1 MSSVRVVLN
10 GDVRMLAGT
19 MTVLETDAPGGAA
32 TAARG
37 PRPPEVDVPDEAGA
51 TGSSLQAVTAI
62 GSSSVIA
69 AMTGRRESVLIVP
82 PLTRARMSAAG
93 FAARRGALQHLRSW
107 AAIGPVLA
115 APRALPYVLVINHG
129 AFLLTSRRDFLTGA
143 AGAVAAMVGA
153 PAVILPRR
161 SAHDL
166 VIRGGS
172 VIDGTGAPAA
182 EMDVAVSAGRITSV
196 ARRIADKGTVEI
208 DAHGVAVAPGFIDI
222 HSHGDGSLFSD
233 PRSESVIRQG
243 VTTIVVG
250 QDGSS
255 RFPSRRSGDDEGGYA
270 SYTALA
276 AAIDRLPSSVNVA
289 SSIGLGTIRGIVV
302 GADDRPATPDEMKRM
317 LTMVN
322 DAIAAGACGASS
334 GLEYTP
340 GAFASRAE
348 LAALCAPLAAARLPY
363 STHMRN
369 EDDRLLD
376 AIDESIDVARQ
387 AHCPLQI
394 SHLKTQGPRNWG
406 KLDEVFRRIDE
417 ARRGGM
423 DIMFDRYPYIA
434 YQTGLTNLF
443 PVWSRDGGTAAF
455 FRRLDDPS
463 TSDRIK
469 RETLAKIELIGGW
482 DNVLI
487 SGVGRGGDTTAEGK
501 RLGAFSQAKGADP
514 YDAAVAL
521 LRSANGNV
529 GMVGFAMSEDNLER
543 ILAHPL
549 GMVCSDGGAFATDG
563 ASRRGSPH
571 PRGLG
576 TFPRV
581 LGRYVRE
588 RKALTLE
595 QAVRKMSALPASR
608 IRLGDRG
615 RIAPKLA
622 ADIVIFDPATVTD
635 KATFEDPF
643 QYPEGIRAVIVN
655 GQIAFRDG
663 QRTKNAAG
671 RALRPT

>member
-1 MSSVRVVLN
+1 
-10 GDVRMLAGT
+10 
-19 MTVLETDAPGGAA
+19 
-32 TAARG
+32 
-37 PRPPEVDVPDEAGA
+37 
-51 TGSSLQAVTAI
+51 
-62 GSSSVIA
+62 
-69 AMTGRRESVLIVP
+69 
-82 PLTRARMSAAG
+82 
-93 FAARRGALQHLRSW
+93 
-107 AAIGPVLA
+107 
-115 APRALPYVLVINHG
+115 
-129 AFLLTSRRDFLTGA
+129 
-143 AGAVAAMVGA
+143 MVGA

-172 VIDGTGAPAA
+172 VLDGTGAPAV

-455 FRRLDDPS
+455 FRRLEDPS

-514 YDAAVAL
+514 YNAAVAL

-615 RIAPKLA
+615 RIAPTLA

-663 QRTKNAAG
+663 QRTKAAG
-671 RALRPT
+671 GKALRPS